1 MTAKKTAL
9 LIIDMQKDVVKK
21 LVKTGASIV
30 PAIKDVLESCR
41 KMEVP
46 VIYLLREHRQ
56 NSLDVERFRLALFK
70 EKPFLVENSEG
81 AEVLEELTPL
91 PSEIVISKRRFSG
104 FFQTDLLM
112 ILMRL
117 HITSVVVCGLQTPNC
132 IRATVTDALA
142 YDYDVTVLEDATAAQ
157 SSEVHQSNLFDMR
170 NMGANIQ
177 KADVFLEEIGARAI
191 SR

>member
-56 NSLDVERFRLALFK
+56 NSIDVERFRLALFK

-177 KADVFLEEIGARAI
+177 KADVFLEEMGARAI